1 MIELLGFISY
11 VVSLYTYVVI
21 FSVVMSWLLNF
32 GVVNYSN
39 PFVRSLADALHAVT
53 EPFLTANPRA
63 CCRSSARSTSRLSFC
78 WSSVSASATSSFR
91 SWPAPSP
98 DPGLRD
104 AP

>member
-32 GVVNYSN
+32 GVMNYSN

-53 EPFLTANPRA
+53 EPFLRPIRRMLPKLGAIDISPIVLLVICVGIRDFLIPFL
-63 CCRSSARSTSRLSFC
+63 ARTI
-78 WSSVSASATSSFR
+78 A
-91 SWPAPSP
+91 
-98 DPGLRD
+98 
-104 AP
+104 